1 MPNYDHKY
9 RNWNRY
15 GDGWVSLESAI
26 YRSNDTYFYDLAH
39 KLGIDR
45 LHAFMSRFGFGQK
58 VALDMFGE
66 ADGLMP
72 SREWKRKTRRQVWY
86 PGETL
91 ILGIGQGYMQAT
103 PIQLA
108 QMTALLANKGHWIR
122 PHLAK
127 TIDGQPPVDPDPMPD
142 IVLRDPANWD
152 RVDYGMQQVVHGAR
166 GTARKVG
173 ATSAYLIAG
182 KSGTAQVVAIK
193 QNERYDRSKLL
204 ERHRDHALFV
214 GFAPANNPQIA
225 VAVMVENGE
234 SGSGVAA
241 PVVKQVM
248 DAWLLDEHGKLKAEY
263 AEPVAPLAA
272 AVAKP
277 EPTAAEPEAPA
288 LEQ

>member
-1 MPNYDHKY
+1 
-9 RNWNRY
+9 
-15 GDGWVSLESAI
+15 
-26 YRSNDTYFYDLAH
+26 
-39 KLGIDR
+39 
-45 LHAFMSRFGFGQK
+45 
-58 VALDMFGE
+58 
-66 ADGLMP
+66 MP

-152 RVDYGMQQVVHGAR
+152 RVDYGTQQVVHGAR

-214 GFAPANNPQIA
+214 G
-225 VAVMVENGE
+225 
-234 SGSGVAA
+234 SRR
-241 PVVKQVM
+241 
-248 DAWLLDEHGKLKAEY
+248 
-263 AEPVAPLAA
+263 
-272 AVAKP
+272 
-277 EPTAAEPEAPA
+277 PTTRRSRWR
-288 LEQ
+288 

>member
-1 MPNYDHKY
+1 F
-9 RNWNRY
+9 
-15 GDGWVSLESAI
+15 
-26 YRSNDTYFYDLAH
+26 RS
-39 KLGIDR
+39 R
-45 LHAFMSRFGFGQK
+45 CGFGQK
-58 VALDMFGE
+58 VALDMFG
-66 ADGLMP
+66 AAGGLMP
-72 SREWKRKTRRQVWY
+72 TRGWTRKTRRQGWC
-86 PGETL
+86 PGAAL

-193 QNERYDRSKLL
+193 QNERYDRSQLL
-204 ERHRDHALFV
+204 ARHRDHALFD
-214 GFAPANNPQIA
+214 G
-225 VAVMVENGE
+225 
-234 SGSGVAA
+234 
-241 PVVKQVM
+241 
-248 DAWLLDEHGKLKAEY
+248 
-263 AEPVAPLAA
+263 
-272 AVAKP
+272 
-277 EPTAAEPEAPA
+277 
-288 LEQ
+288 